1 MSEPPTNTLDLDQL
15 NGAGSDLGTSPLV
28 FAAIQ
33 IAGLSRISY
42 SIVTDEV
49 VDLIWTNQPA
59 GDTRISMRGPVAE
72 LKALIAMADRAL
84 DRANREI
91 GLTVP
96 HR

>member
-1 MSEPPTNTLDLDQL
+1 MPEPQTNTLDLEQL
-15 NGAGSDLGTSPLV
+15 NGSSADQGTSPVV

-33 IAGLSRISY
+33 IAGLSGVSY

-59 GDTRISMRGPVAE
+59 GGTRISMRGPVAE
-72 LKALIAMADRAL
+72 LKALIAVADRAL

-91 GLTVP
+91 GLTLP
-96 HR
+96 HD